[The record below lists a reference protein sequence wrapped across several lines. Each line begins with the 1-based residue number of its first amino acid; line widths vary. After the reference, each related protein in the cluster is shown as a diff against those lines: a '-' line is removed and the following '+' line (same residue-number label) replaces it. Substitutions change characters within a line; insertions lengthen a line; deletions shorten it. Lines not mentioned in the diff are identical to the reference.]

1 MCSLVSTQ
9 LAASNPASWAE
20 AAAVRLWT
28 ALAAFTPSTAPSLS
42 SGQSRCPLFL
52 NLKSRIEKQRSYIQ
66 QFWQHLLASQLQAT
80 TAHAS
85 SSQRQKLVRAA
96 GRKWYGGAELP
107 VSVKAPQYIA
117 QRWLRLVLWEGTIP
131 PASPVCFHPPPTG
144 TVKWKLVL
152 KKLRYGENKSE
163 FKPKQSRYPFDGG
176 CRTAEMPFWPSL

>member
-66 QFWQHLLASQLQAT
+66 QLWQNTPPCISAASHNGTCQL
-80 TAHAS
+80 
-85 SSQRQKLVRAA
+85 
-96 GRKWYGGAELP
+96 
-107 VSVKAPQYIA
+107 
-117 QRWLRLVLWEGTIP
+117 
-131 PASPVCFHPPPTG
+131 
-144 TVKWKLVL
+144 
-152 KKLRYGENKSE
+152 
-163 FKPKQSRYPFDGG
+163 KPKAKTSSLYLQLYSAHLQQECICLPSGCIFHWITERERAIKSKQWQDGSSG
-176 CRTAEMPFWPSL
+176 SSWSNQQEQTYKGRNPY

>member
-85 SSQRQKLVRAA
+85 SSQRQKTSSLYLQLYSAHLQQECICLPSGCIFHWITERERAIKSKQWQDGSSGSSWSNQQEQTYK
-96 GRKWYGGAELP
+96 GRNPY
-107 VSVKAPQYIA
+107 
-117 QRWLRLVLWEGTIP
+117 
-131 PASPVCFHPPPTG
+131 
-144 TVKWKLVL
+144 
-152 KKLRYGENKSE
+152 
-163 FKPKQSRYPFDGG
+163 
-176 CRTAEMPFWPSL
+176 

>member
-85 SSQRQKLVRAA
+85 SSQRQKLVPFTCNYTVLTFSKNAFAFPLAAFSTGSQKGKEQSKVSSGRMAVVAAA
-96 GRKWYGGAELP
+96 GLTSRNRHIKGETLINSFRGVQENL
-107 VSVKAPQYIA
+107 Q
-117 QRWLRLVLWEGTIP
+117 
-131 PASPVCFHPPPTG
+131 SPG
-144 TVKWKLVL
+144 
-152 KKLRYGENKSE
+152 
-163 FKPKQSRYPFDGG
+163 
-176 CRTAEMPFWPSL
+176 